1 MPLVSVSAE
10 INQCVRPA
18 WRYYLLFWPPRRS
31 ARVLGVLARGVLGL
45 LTRTLFPH
53 RRRLPSHIVLRK
65 LPARW
70 TCDMN
75 VWDADRAV
83 CAVDAEAR
91 PDGSAFRARGGGIIF
106 DGGG

>member
-1 MPLVSVSAE
+1 MGRVRRVRQVAAPAVAHCSAE
-10 INQCVRPA
+10 
-18 WRYYLLFWPPRRS
+18 
-31 ARVLGVLARGVLGL
+31 
-45 LTRTLFPH
+45 
-53 RRRLPSHIVLRK
+53 

-75 VWDADRAV
+75 VWDAYRAA
-83 CAVDAEAR
+83 CDASAEPR

>member
-1 MPLVSVSAE
+1 MLCVWWRHLCPGRRLEVPGLRASITRGGVAEVGAVRRVRQVAPPAVAHCSAE
-10 INQCVRPA
+10 
-18 WRYYLLFWPPRRS
+18 
-31 ARVLGVLARGVLGL
+31 
-45 LTRTLFPH
+45 
-53 RRRLPSHIVLRK
+53 

-75 VWDADRAV
+75 VWDADRAA

-91 PDGSAFRARGGGIIF
+91 PEGSAFRARGGGIIF